1 MSEETAI
8 PQEVA
13 DLVELARTSVTK
25 VIGVEPDLTPETL
38 PLVDEYFRQATSEAS
53 DEVRQ
58 LVTAAVGCYFGE
70 VVRRKLHGRWT
81 IRGADPATWRV
92 ELITCYLYLHPVGMA
107 GEVMVGAQ
115 TDDHDGSF
123 ATLAELND
131 ELAEMLGKAA
141 PLSEEE
147 YYSLSARVEIL
158 QLAAD
163 WLVGRQL
170 NSAHD
175 HDHDHEQRRYSAA
188 DYSAR
193 LDLDTI

>member
-53 DEVRQ
+53 EEVRQ

-81 IRGADPATWRV
+81 IWGTDPQAWRV
-92 ELITCYLYLHPVGMA
+92 ELVNCYLYLHPVGMA
-107 GEVMVGAQ
+107 GEVMVGTQ
-115 TDDHDGSF
+115 TDDHDGAF
-123 ATLAELND
+123 AIHDELND
-131 ELAEMLGKAA
+131 ELAEMMSKAA

-163 WLVGRQL
+163 WLVGLQL
-170 NSAHD
+170 KSEHM
-175 HDHDHEQRRYSAA
+175 QRSYSAA

-193 LDLDTI
+193 LDLDKF